1 MFNLPAVPDLF
12 EFNVLTFNEDYSGV
26 AWTLCTNWV
35 ESWKDVLEW
44 ENKIWFYDEFFVLF
58 DGSTGDVSCSCSSF
72 GVCVSAYGAASFSGP
87 VSCSCS
93 ASGAYRS
100 SYGVATYFSCPVT
113 TDLVRYRVWDP
124 GSDQ

>member
-1 MFNLPAVPDLF
+1 MPAAPDLF
-12 EFNVLTFNEDYSGV
+12 ELDGLNFYEDYSGV

-72 GVCVSAYGAASFSGP
+72 GVCVSAYGGLPFP
-87 VSCSCS
+87 V
-93 ASGAYRS
+93 
-100 SYGVATYFSCPVT
+100 
-113 TDLVRYRVWDP
+113 LYRVLVLLLVHISLVMVLQRIFP
-124 GSDQ
+124 VL